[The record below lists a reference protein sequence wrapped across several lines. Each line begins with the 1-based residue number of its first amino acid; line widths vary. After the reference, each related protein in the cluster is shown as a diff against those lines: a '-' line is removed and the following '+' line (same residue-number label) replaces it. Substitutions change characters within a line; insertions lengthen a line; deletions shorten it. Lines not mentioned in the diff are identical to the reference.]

1 MNSFSVI
8 KNRMHQTVAES
19 IMSEIR
25 SGQSRWYYFLGKS
38 LPNTLEQPSSSL
50 TYEAETRADIVVL
63 SLIEAGDVSFVLPR
77 VDWIANTVYNIYDD
91 IEDENLTNFYVLDTI
106 THNVY
111 KCLDNN
117 YRSIS
122 IIRPTRTDIEPF
134 VTSDGYKWKFMY
146 NIGLSVRNKF
156 LTESHM
162 PVSNSLN
169 NRFFSDGGIE
179 IVTISQLGA
188 NYTQET
194 TRIDVIGDGTGA
206 VLLPVISSG
215 QLVDV
220 IISNPGTGYTFAK
233 AEIVSSRNI
242 SLPAKIDIDL
252 SQGDLNSRQA
262 LTEILAIPGTIDTIL
277 VTFGGSGYTAPPTVT
292 VLGDGT
298 GCTATAV
305 IHNGIVVRINVTN
318 PGSNYTHAEVIIS
331 GSATGRAIVSP
342 PKGHGRDAITELHAK
357 TLMFYGNID
366 EQKVLGFNIKNDYRQ
381 LGIIRN
387 PRTLAFSSRIVNTIS
402 RGHYG
407 VTGLTPI
414 NLGDYPIGSVVV
426 DIDNN
431 EYTVVSTQRNSNN
444 TGGLVLFGPF
454 NKEILAGTTLRR
466 VNSSLSFIVN
476 DVQDRQTLVARTA
489 TAAYIITP
497 ESFNP
502 SLYPVDTIL
511 TNGGKNYTVI
521 ANDSTRLMVLSGV
534 NDTIAIGDI
543 LNIKGTNTQ
552 FRVLSSIEPMFNRIS
567 GDILFINNRTPF
579 TQTGDQ
585 AISFRT
591 IIQY

>member
-242 SLPAKIDIDL
+242 SLPAKIDINL

-331 GSATGRAIVSP
+331 GSATGRVIVSP

-444 TGGLVLFGPF
+444 TGGLVLFSPF